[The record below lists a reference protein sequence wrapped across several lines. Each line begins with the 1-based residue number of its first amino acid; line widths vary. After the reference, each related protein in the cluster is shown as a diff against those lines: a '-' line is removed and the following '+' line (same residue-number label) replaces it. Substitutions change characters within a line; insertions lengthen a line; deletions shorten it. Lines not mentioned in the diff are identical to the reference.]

1 LKLDFFNLV
10 KENQTVSNLDR
21 IYQVVEMFDTK
32 IAQESS
38 PGLTHSSLVQ
48 EWKIKLESRHKYVE
62 VVENV

>member
-38 PGLTHSSLVQ
+38 SGLTHSSLVQ